1 MKCIYCGEVL
11 ANNDHATR
19 HAGEC
24 PAMNSEPAWWVLW
37 VKSAQHGVQLT
48 AFGARLAWLFFG
60 FILLLAMVLTI
71 IGGN

>member
-24 PAMNSEPAWWVLW
+24 PVMNSEPAWWVLW
-37 VKSAQHGVQLT
+37 VKSAQHRIHLT
-48 AFGARLAWLFFG
+48 ALWVGSVCLFFG
-60 FILLLAMVLTI
+60 VGIGMILVNAVNC
-71 IGGN
+71 GR